1 MKNREPNL
9 KKPVC
14 SAVHKVAAGET
25 LYRIARRYGV
35 DYGRLMALNGIT
47 NPYNVKPGTEI
58 CIPPAAGTESGSSC
72 AGYYVIREGDTLYRI
87 AKNFGISLESL
98 MAANSDVDPYNMH
111 IGMKL
116 CIPPRNGELQNPGS
130 QRPGRPSA
138 PGGQKPGTPSMPGG
152 QRPGTPSA
160 PGNQQNQRPG
170 SSGQTRPP
178 QQGSGGV
185 PIMPRTVQSD
195 TAHTESASASPSE
208 SQSQI
213 AESTD
218 STKPAQPSTG
228 AAVMN
233 ALGHT
238 GGNRT
243 VSDTR
248 ATTDSETQATENPD
262 AGSSAV
268 YAEMTADHGISDSS
282 ASDISDIRDS
292 DLQMQPSETTNLD
305 TMSVTE
311 QSHSDPLFRPFVS
324 DTMPDGI
331 LYRVEQGETL
341 TDILKKFGICFS
353 ALHYSNSSVDLS
365 EDLTGLTLTI
375 PYGDRFCTAPDNQ
388 RYVIRKNDDLDSLS
402 FRFNIPTDDLLR
414 MNPMKKPEDFS
425 NTGSRINISSD
436 L

>member
-138 PGGQKPGTPSMPGG
+138 PGGQKPGTPSIPGG

-178 QQGSGGV
+178 RSRV
-185 PIMPRTVQSD
+185 PAAFRSCRGQCSRIL
-195 TAHTESASASPSE
+195 HTQNAASASPSE
-208 SQSQI
+208 SRSQI

-243 VSDTR
+243 VFR
-248 ATTDSETQATENPD
+248 
-262 AGSSAV
+262 
-268 YAEMTADHGISDSS
+268 YASG
-282 ASDISDIRDS
+282 
-292 DLQMQPSETTNLD
+292 N
-305 TMSVTE
+305 
-311 QSHSDPLFRPFVS
+311 
-324 DTMPDGI
+324 
-331 LYRVEQGETL
+331 
-341 TDILKKFGICFS
+341 
-353 ALHYSNSSVDLS
+353 
-365 EDLTGLTLTI
+365 
-375 PYGDRFCTAPDNQ
+375 
-388 RYVIRKNDDLDSLS
+388 
-402 FRFNIPTDDLLR
+402 
-414 MNPMKKPEDFS
+414 
-425 NTGSRINISSD
+425 
-436 L
+436 